1 MAQGLLKFAG
11 RRSCTEM
18 PLVEERTLFRSPDEP
33 DDVWRLRVQGVA
45 ESMERRLREQAECV
59 SVIVYR
65 SGEATGQARIEGR
78 TDMEGESA

>member
-1 MAQGLLKFAG
+1 MAQGLMKFAG

-18 PLVEERTLFRSPDEP
+18 PLVEKLTLYRRRGEP

-59 SVIVYR
+59 AVIVYR
-65 SGEATGQARIEGR
+65 SGETAGQARIEGR